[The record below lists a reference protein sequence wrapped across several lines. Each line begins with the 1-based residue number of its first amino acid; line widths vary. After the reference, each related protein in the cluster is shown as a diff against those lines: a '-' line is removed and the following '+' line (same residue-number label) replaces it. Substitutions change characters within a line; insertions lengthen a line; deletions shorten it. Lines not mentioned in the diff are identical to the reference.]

1 MWVVVNEEF
10 HDDPLSQYIAP
21 PRPYTGN
28 RDIFVF
34 IDGGDKGLK
43 KYAITGYTE
52 ENLARFFDAPTDE
65 PRPAGP
71 TMRML
76 FDTWQPKTIGLG
88 INGRRGQTRSL
99 GYDAHKFLA
108 DAMGAEATSRF
119 VSASDLIEEYLDTR
133 LPDEMEHYRTAVA
146 VTEAIVKHALSP
158 AVITPGRTTVGD
170 VRGTLRARVSL
181 GYRIDERWR
190 LSSALSADTLGRG
203 GGWLGEVGVSREGRL
218 SADTGVSAGA
228 VLGFAGERWQQN
240 YFGITPEQSRR
251 SNYATYAPGAGLRD
265 VVLSLGGRTAF
276 SLGARTAQTPRWAVF
291 YGASISRL
299 LGPTVASPLVR
310 ERQGWGM
317 SAGIVARI

>member
-1 MWVVVNEEF
+1 M
-10 HDDPLSQYIAP
+10 
-21 PRPYTGN
+21 
-28 RDIFVF
+28 
-34 IDGGDKGLK
+34 
-43 KYAITGYTE
+43 
-52 ENLARFFDAPTDE
+52 
-65 PRPAGP
+65 
-71 TMRML
+71 
-76 FDTWQPKTIGLG
+76 
-88 INGRRGQTRSL
+88 
-99 GYDAHKFLA
+99 
-108 DAMGAEATSRF
+108 
-119 VSASDLIEEYLDTR
+119 ASDR
-133 LPDEMEHYRTAVA
+133 GA
-146 VTEAIVKHALSP
+146 
-158 AVITPGRTTVGD
+158 PGRTAGQADVLWLAWPSVLCLLLGLAMPALVRAQEVALPEDAETPRRWTVAVGLVASVGPEYAGAARVGVTVQPGLGLRWGRVSLSSRSAFAVRGGEPGARGGLRVELLRSERWRSSLGLRWDGGRDEGDSPDLQGLGD

-203 GGWLGEVGVSREGRL
+203 GGWLGEVGVSRDWRL
-218 SADTGVSAGA
+218 SADTGVSTGA

-251 SNYATYAPGAGLRD
+251 SNYASYAPGAGLRD

-310 ERQGWGM
+310 ERQGWGL

>member
-1 MWVVVNEEF
+1 MAGQADVLWLAWPSVLCLLLGLAMPALVRAQEVALPEDAET
-10 HDDPLSQYIAP
+10 PRRWTVAVGLVASVGPEYAGAARVGVTVQPGLGLRWGRVSLSSRSAFAVRGGEP
-21 PRPYTGN
+21 GARGGL
-28 RDIFVF
+28 RVELLRSERWRSSLGLRW
-34 IDGGDKGLK
+34 DGGRDEGDSPDLQGL
-43 KYAITGYTE
+43 
-52 ENLARFFDAPTDE
+52 
-65 PRPAGP
+65 
-71 TMRML
+71 
-76 FDTWQPKTIGLG
+76 
-88 INGRRGQTRSL
+88 
-99 GYDAHKFLA
+99 
-108 DAMGAEATSRF
+108 
-119 VSASDLIEEYLDTR
+119 
-133 LPDEMEHYRTAVA
+133 
-146 VTEAIVKHALSP
+146 
-158 AVITPGRTTVGD
+158 GD

-203 GGWLGEVGVSREGRL
+203 GGWLGEVGVSRDWRL
-218 SADTGVSAGA
+218 SADTGVSTGA

-251 SNYATYAPGAGLRD
+251 SNYASYAPGAGLRD

-310 ERQGWGM
+310 ERQGWGL

>member
-1 MWVVVNEEF
+1 MPWLAWPSALCLLLGLAMPAPVRAQEVALPEDAEAPRRWTAAVGLVASVGPEYAGAARVGVTVQ
-10 HDDPLSQYIAP
+10 PGLGLRWGRVSLSSRSAFAVRGGEP
-21 PRPYTGN
+21 GAGGGLRVELLRSERWRSSLGL
-28 RDIFVF
+28 RW
-34 IDGGDKGLK
+34 DGGRDEGDSPDLQGL
-43 KYAITGYTE
+43 
-52 ENLARFFDAPTDE
+52 
-65 PRPAGP
+65 
-71 TMRML
+71 
-76 FDTWQPKTIGLG
+76 
-88 INGRRGQTRSL
+88 
-99 GYDAHKFLA
+99 
-108 DAMGAEATSRF
+108 
-119 VSASDLIEEYLDTR
+119 
-133 LPDEMEHYRTAVA
+133 
-146 VTEAIVKHALSP
+146 
-158 AVITPGRTTVGD
+158 GD

-181 GYRIDERWR
+181 SYRIDERWR

-240 YFGITPEQSRR
+240 YFGITTEQSRR
-251 SNYATYAPGAGLRD
+251 SNYAAYAPGGGLRD

-310 ERQGWGM
+310 ERQGWGL

>member
-1 MWVVVNEEF
+1 MAGDRAGRDRTAAQAAVWPLVLSLSFGLASMASVRAQEVALPEE
-10 HDDPLSQYIAP
+10 AEP
-21 PRPYTGN
+21 PRRWTAAVGLVASVGPEYAGAARVGVTVQPGLGL
-28 RDIFVF
+28 RWGRVSLSSRSAFAVRGGEPGARGGLRVELLRSERWRSSLGLRW
-34 IDGGDKGLK
+34 DGGRDEGDSPDLQGL
-43 KYAITGYTE
+43 
-52 ENLARFFDAPTDE
+52 
-65 PRPAGP
+65 
-71 TMRML
+71 
-76 FDTWQPKTIGLG
+76 
-88 INGRRGQTRSL
+88 
-99 GYDAHKFLA
+99 
-108 DAMGAEATSRF
+108 
-119 VSASDLIEEYLDTR
+119 
-133 LPDEMEHYRTAVA
+133 
-146 VTEAIVKHALSP
+146 
-158 AVITPGRTTVGD
+158 GD

-251 SNYATYAPGAGLRD
+251 SNYAAYAPGAGLRD
-265 VVLSLGGRTAF
+265 VVLSLGGRTSF

-310 ERQGWGM
+310 ERQGWGL

>member
-1 MWVVVNEEF
+1 VPWLAWPSALCLLLGLAMPAPVRAQEVALPEDAEAPRRWTAAVGLVASVGPEYAGAARVGVTVQ
-10 HDDPLSQYIAP
+10 PGLGLRWGRVSLSSRSAFAVRGGEP
-21 PRPYTGN
+21 GAGGGLRVELLRSERWRSSLGL
-28 RDIFVF
+28 RW
-34 IDGGDKGLK
+34 DGGRDEGDSPDLQGL
-43 KYAITGYTE
+43 
-52 ENLARFFDAPTDE
+52 
-65 PRPAGP
+65 
-71 TMRML
+71 
-76 FDTWQPKTIGLG
+76 
-88 INGRRGQTRSL
+88 
-99 GYDAHKFLA
+99 
-108 DAMGAEATSRF
+108 
-119 VSASDLIEEYLDTR
+119 
-133 LPDEMEHYRTAVA
+133 
-146 VTEAIVKHALSP
+146 
-158 AVITPGRTTVGD
+158 GD

-240 YFGITPEQSRR
+240 YFGITTEQSRR
-251 SNYATYAPGAGLRD
+251 SNYAAYAPGGGLRD

-310 ERQGWGM
+310 ERQGWGL

>member
-1 MWVVVNEEF
+1 MAGDRAGRDRTAAQAAVWPLVLSLSFGLASMASVRAQEVALPEE
-10 HDDPLSQYIAP
+10 AEP
-21 PRPYTGN
+21 PRRWTAAVGLVASVGPEYAGAARVGVTVQPGLGL
-28 RDIFVF
+28 RWGRVSLSSRSAFAVRGGEPGARGGLRVELLRSERWRSSLGLRW
-34 IDGGDKGLK
+34 DGGRDEGDSPDLQGL
-43 KYAITGYTE
+43 
-52 ENLARFFDAPTDE
+52 
-65 PRPAGP
+65 
-71 TMRML
+71 
-76 FDTWQPKTIGLG
+76 
-88 INGRRGQTRSL
+88 
-99 GYDAHKFLA
+99 
-108 DAMGAEATSRF
+108 
-119 VSASDLIEEYLDTR
+119 
-133 LPDEMEHYRTAVA
+133 
-146 VTEAIVKHALSP
+146 
-158 AVITPGRTTVGD
+158 GD

-265 VVLSLGGRTAF
+265 VVLSLGGRTEF
-276 SLGARTAQTPRWAVF
+276 SLWGGTGQTPRWAVF

-310 ERQGWGM
+310 ERQGWGL

>member
-1 MWVVVNEEF
+1 M
-10 HDDPLSQYIAP
+10 
-21 PRPYTGN
+21 
-28 RDIFVF
+28 
-34 IDGGDKGLK
+34 
-43 KYAITGYTE
+43 
-52 ENLARFFDAPTDE
+52 
-65 PRPAGP
+65 
-71 TMRML
+71 
-76 FDTWQPKTIGLG
+76 
-88 INGRRGQTRSL
+88 
-99 GYDAHKFLA
+99 
-108 DAMGAEATSRF
+108 
-119 VSASDLIEEYLDTR
+119 ASDR
-133 LPDEMEHYRTAVA
+133 GA
-146 VTEAIVKHALSP
+146 
-158 AVITPGRTTVGD
+158 PGRTAGQAAVPWLAWPSALCLLLGLAMPAPVRAQEVALPEDAEAPRRWTAAVGLVASVGPEYAGAARVGVTVQPGLGLRWGRVSLSSRSAFAVRGGEPGAGGGLRVELLRSERWRSSLGLRWDGGRDEGDSPDLQGLGD

-181 GYRIDERWR
+181 SYRIDERWR

-240 YFGITPEQSRR
+240 YFGITTEQSRR
-251 SNYATYAPGAGLRD
+251 SNYAAYAPGGGLRD

-310 ERQGWGM
+310 ERQGWGL